1 MHADLPPVWPRD
13 TLDSVEAILALAAQ
27 TAGCSGAALAVHTQG
42 QKRISLIA
50 QTAPV
55 PDNLDSL
62 LAGTFR
68 GTWHATPLPVFSRH
82 LSGWLLT
89 NYCDASPL
97 RSTLNGV
104 ATLLSRELGRAP
116 LSSPD
121 PRSNV
126 TELLTHLTEFDTLLD
141 PAKTWPDLTP
151 TFAALLG
158 SALGADLI
166 LLARTNEEIMWAS
179 PALPAQHVQQ
189 HWEDHV
195 PWSAQ
200 LPPGSLSLPVHT
212 NTARGEQV
220 WQAVRLPGSVPWDAL
235 DGMMAAQL
243 GTLVGQIRAYRH
255 QREQV
260 QQLQQYLNLALTT
273 APLLLWV
280 TDPDGTVQV
289 AEGRG
294 MASLGLRDGELVGKA
309 IDELFQAV
317 PRALANTIRA
327 QQGETVSDLITFRDR
342 TFEAWY
348 LPLASARSGSVLGI
362 GYDVT
367 EVLQARQA
375 AERAQLQAETLLSFS
390 RLLEEAEPTHA
401 LTCDVLS
408 VLSRMFRGGWAAL
421 WTHEP
426 GWFRLQERSGVVPE
440 SLRAFQERGL
450 PDADT
455 FGRALLAGQS
465 VFIDPDRMPGAVRMQ
480 GLQAAA
486 LLPVTLDATTGVLIL
501 TVYRS
506 EAREWTEFERDLL
519 GTAARSLQ
527 RFVRRRH
534 TLTEL
539 HRAAGT
545 DPLTGVGN
553 RRAFEQALEAAL
565 RRGPLT
571 LVSTDLDGLKRVN
584 DSQGH
589 PRGDALLRAFARG
602 LQQAFRAEDQV
613 FRLGGDE
620 FTVIMGSLL
629 EEREALGRVEGA
641 VTATR
646 EAGFP
651 EASAS
656 AGVAGAP
663 RDGMTAAALIQVSDA
678 LMYDM
683 KRRRQN
689 ALAPE

>member
-1 MHADLPPVWPRD
+1 MHADLPPVWPQD
-13 TLDSVEAILALAAQ
+13 TLDCVEAILVLAAQ
-27 TAGCSGAALAVHTQG
+27 TAGCSGAALAVRTQG
-42 QKRISLIA
+42 QERISLIA

-55 PDNLDSL
+55 PDGLNSILD
-62 LAGTFR
+62 GTLT
-68 GTWHATPLPVFSRH
+68 GTWHATPLPVFSHR

-89 NYCDASPL
+89 NYCDAPPP
-97 RSTLNGV
+97 RSTLNGLV
-104 ATLLSRELGRAP
+104 TLLSRELGRVP
-116 LSSPD
+116 RSFPD
-121 PRSNV
+121 PRVNV
-126 TELLTHLTEFDTLLD
+126 TELLTHLTAFDTLLD
-141 PAKTWPDLTP
+141 PAKTWPDLTD

-158 SALGADLI
+158 SALSADLI
-166 LLARTNEEIMWAS
+166 VLARMNGELLWAS
-179 PALPAQHVQQ
+179 PAPPAQRVQQ
-189 HWEDHV
+189 HWQAQV
-195 PWSAQ
+195 PWSVQ
-200 LPPGSLSLPVHT
+200 LPAGSISLPVHT

-220 WQAVRLPGSVPWDAL
+220 WHAVRLPGSVSWDTV

-243 GTLVGQIRAYRH
+243 GTLIGQIRAYRH

-280 TDPDGTVQV
+280 TDPDGTFQV

-294 MASLGLRDGELVGKA
+294 MASLGLRDRQLVGRT
-309 IDELFQAV
+309 IHELFQAV
-317 PRALANTIRA
+317 PRALDNAVRA
-327 QQGETVSDLITFRDR
+327 QQGETVSDMITFRDR

-348 LPLASARSGSVLGI
+348 LPLASARAGSVLGI

-390 RLLEEAEPTHA
+390 RLLDEAEPTHA

-408 VLSRMFRGGWAAL
+408 LLSRMFRGGWAAL

-426 GWFRLQERSGVVPE
+426 GWFRLQERSGVVPA

-450 PDADT
+450 PDGDT

-465 VFIDPDRMPGAVRMQ
+465 VFIGPDRMPGAVRMQ

-486 LLPVTLDATTGVLIL
+486 LLPVTLDTTTGVLIL

-519 GTAARSLQ
+519 ATAARNLQ

-534 TLTEL
+534 MLTEL

-553 RRAFEQALEAAL
+553 RRAFEQALAAAL
-565 RRGPLT
+565 LRGPFT
-571 LVSTDLDGLKRVN
+571 LVSTDLDGLKHVN

-589 PRGDALLRAFARG
+589 PRGDALLRAFAQA
-602 LQQAFRAEDQV
+602 LQTAFRAEDQV

-620 FTVIMGSLL
+620 FSVIMGSLL
-629 EEREALGRVEGA
+629 EEREVLSRVEGA
-641 VTATR
+641 VAAMR

-651 EASAS
+651 EAAAS
-656 AGVAGAP
+656 AGVADTP
-663 RDGMTAAALIQVSDA
+663 RDGMTGATLIQVSDA
-678 LMYDM
+678 RMYDM

-689 ALAPE
+689 TL